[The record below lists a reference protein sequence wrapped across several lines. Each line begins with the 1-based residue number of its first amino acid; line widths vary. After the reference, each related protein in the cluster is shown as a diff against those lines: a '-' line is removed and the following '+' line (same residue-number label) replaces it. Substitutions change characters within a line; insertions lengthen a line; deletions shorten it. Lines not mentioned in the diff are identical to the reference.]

1 MWKAPV
7 LMAAMLAAGVCT
19 GYISGKNDER
29 AMIANECRQSSAF
42 THKRTGFICEVRRAT
57 E

>member
-1 MWKAPV
+1 MWKVPV

-29 AMIANECRQSSAF
+29 ALIANECRQSSEF
-42 THKRTGFICEVRRAT
+42 THKRTGFICEVRRAAK
-57 E
+57 